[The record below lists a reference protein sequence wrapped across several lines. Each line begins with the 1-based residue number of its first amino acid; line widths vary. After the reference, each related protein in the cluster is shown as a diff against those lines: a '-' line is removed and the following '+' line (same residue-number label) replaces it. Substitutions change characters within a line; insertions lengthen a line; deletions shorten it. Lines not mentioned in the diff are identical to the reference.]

1 MADFLNTTFY
11 GLDKSMFLFVN
22 SMAKSGGK
30 IFTPLL
36 QFITFFG
43 DKAWFF
49 IALSIVLLLFVRHRK
64 AGFCMLMSIIVGAL
78 FTNVFLKGFVARP
91 RPYTVD
97 EFRPFWEFVGAS
109 VESEFSLPSGHTTS
123 AIATA
128 MAFFLCKDKKYS
140 YLFFIFSLLV
150 AFSRIYLVVHYTT
163 DVIGGIIV
171 GSVSGVIAFFITKLV
186 FNIIDK
192 NSKNKFFNFINTFDI
207 IKVFKKNK

>member
-1 MADFLNTTFY
+1 MVDFLNTTFY
-11 GLDKSMFLFVN
+11 GLDKSMFVFVN
-22 SMAKSGGK
+22 GMAKFGGK
-30 IFTPLL
+30 VFTPVL

-49 IALSIVLLLFVRHRK
+49 IALSVVLLLFVRQRK
-64 AGFCMLMSIIVGAL
+64 VGFCMLVSIIVGAL
-78 FTNVFLKGFVARP
+78 ITNVFLKNFVARP

-97 EFRPFWEFVGAS
+97 EFKPFWEFVGAS
-109 VESEFSLPSGHTTS
+109 VESEHSFPSGHTTS
-123 AIATA
+123 AMASA

-140 YLFFIFSLLV
+140 FLFFIFSTII

-171 GSVSGVIAFFITKLV
+171 GLLSGTIAFFITKLA

-192 NSKNKFFNFINTFDI
+192 YSTNKFFNFINTFDI
-207 IKVFKKNK
+207 VEVFKKKK